1 MSLTQHNDRRAIKMG
16 LGAVLLW
23 STVATA
29 FSLSLRYLTPLQLVT
44 LATGVSWSFFAIRL
58 RSPERRIALR
68 ATPRRERVI
77 CLLVGWLNPGLYYLV
92 LFAAYDQLPAQEA
105 MAINYSWGIT
115 LALIAA
121 PLLRQRLSLGALL
134 STLVSY
140 GGIVVIATR
149 GEPLSLDLAQ
159 PLGVALALLSTVLW
173 SLYWV
178 INARLSLDP
187 EVNLFLN
194 FSGALPLLFTLLWL
208 SDTQFPKIWQAWAG
222 GLYVGL
228 FEMGIAFVLWM
239 GAMKATTSTLRISS
253 LIFLSPP
260 LSLLLIWMIAG
271 EPVQAYTLLGLALI
285 LIGLWLQRRVEP

>member
-1 MSLTQHNDRRAIKMG
+1 MQDTDRRAVKMG
-16 LGAVLLW
+16 LGAVMLW

-29 FSLSLRYLTPLQLVT
+29 FSLSLGYLTPLQLVT
-44 LATGVSWSFFAIRL
+44 LAAVVSWCFFAARL
-58 RSPERRIALR
+58 GSPARWASLR
-68 ATPRRERVI
+68 ATSSKERI
-77 CLLVGWLNPGLYYLV
+77 TGLLMGWLNPGLYYLV

-121 PLLRQRLSLGALL
+121 PLLRQRLTPGALL
-134 STLVSY
+134 AACISY
-140 GGIVVIATR
+140 SGIVVIATR
-149 GEPLSLDLAQ
+149 GSPLSLDFAQ
-159 PLGVALALLSTVLW
+159 PLGVGLALLSTLLW

-178 INARLSLDP
+178 INTRLSVDP

-194 FSGALPLLFTLLWL
+194 FSGALPLLLGLLWWSGTPL
-208 SDTQFPKIWQAWAG
+208 PIVWQGWAG

-228 FEMGIAFVLWM
+228 FEMGLAFVLWM

-260 LSLLLIWMIAG
+260 LSLILIWMIAG
-271 EPVQAYTLLGLALI
+271 EPVKAYTLIGLI
-285 LIGLWLQRRVEP
+285 LILFGLWLQRRAEA

>member
-1 MSLTQHNDRRAIKMG
+1 MQDTDRRAVKMG
-16 LGAVLLW
+16 LGAVMLW

-29 FSLSLRYLTPLQLVT
+29 LSLSLGYLTPLQLVT
-44 LATGVSWSFFAIRL
+44 LAAVVSWCFFAARL
-58 RSPERRIALR
+58 GSPARWASLR
-68 ATPRRERVI
+68 ATSSKERI
-77 CLLVGWLNPGLYYLV
+77 TGLLMGWLNPGLYYLV

-121 PLLRQRLSLGALL
+121 PLLRQRLTPGALL
-134 STLVSY
+134 AACISY
-140 GGIVVIATR
+140 SGIVVIATR
-149 GEPLSLDLAQ
+149 GSPLSMDFAQ
-159 PLGVALALLSTVLW
+159 PLGVGLALLSTLLW

-178 INARLSLDP
+178 INTRLSVDP

-194 FSGALPLLFTLLWL
+194 FSGALPLLLGLLWW
-208 SDTQFPKIWQAWAG
+208 SGTPWPIVWQGWAG

-228 FEMGIAFVLWM
+228 FEMGLAFVLWM

-260 LSLLLIWMIAG
+260 LSLILIWMIAG
-271 EPVQAYTLLGLALI
+271 EPVKAYTLIGLI
-285 LIGLWLQRRVEP
+285 LILFGLWLQRRAEA